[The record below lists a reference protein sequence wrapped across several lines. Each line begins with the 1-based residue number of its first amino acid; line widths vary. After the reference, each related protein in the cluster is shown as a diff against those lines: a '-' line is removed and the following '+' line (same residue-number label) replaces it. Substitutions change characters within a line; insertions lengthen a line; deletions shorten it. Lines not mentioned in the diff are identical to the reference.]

1 MLNITFEVTID
12 LKLRRKTIFTKE
24 EFRTSLIE
32 SILSENFWYKK
43 LMFIEYL
50 IQLSSKLDFETISAL
65 VIIIIVFLVK
75 ISLLKLK
82 LQVRRLQI
90 ENNGRKHEKMGR

>member
-1 MLNITFEVTID
+1 MLNITFEVPID

-24 EFRTSLIE
+24 EVRTSLID
-32 SILSENFWYKK
+32 SILSENFSYKK

-65 VIIIIVFLVK
+65 VIISIVFLVK

-82 LQVRRLQI
+82 SQVRRLQI
-90 ENNGRKHEKMGR
+90 ENNGRRHEKMGR